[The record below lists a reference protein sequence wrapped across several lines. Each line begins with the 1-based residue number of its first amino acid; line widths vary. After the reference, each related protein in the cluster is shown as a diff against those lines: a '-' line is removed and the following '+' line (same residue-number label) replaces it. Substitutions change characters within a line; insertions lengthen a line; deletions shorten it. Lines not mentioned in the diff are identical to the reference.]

1 MYHDNDYYEIEDT
14 NFGWEN
20 GVKRIEENNQN
31 ICGMRCNNIQS
42 KKNNNSS

>member
-20 GVKRIEENNQN
+20 GVKRIE
-31 ICGMRCNNIQS
+31 
-42 KKNNNSS
+42 KKTKIYAV